1 MVETGSWPCLS
12 PSLLVGGVRP
22 PQQPSDPPSC
32 PSGSRETPR
41 GRALPGCIPP
51 CQLKSQGPSPCP
63 VPFPPG
69 PSQGPP
75 LLLGPGLSQLYNQS
89 SLQPPAPFSCHP
101 ISTVSSATILRSF
114 CTSSS
119 LYPATAQ
126 LRSPPC
132 ATLTLPCPCSL
143 LPQLLVTLAP
153 PTWIQDPKDSCPSS
167 HSSHRCLPASHHPP
181 RSSSPPGVDSAVPQA
196 LPPPL
201 SIFPLLTQPCPGPGV
216 KSGLLKKPHKA
227 LQGLVLPAPL
237 YMPD

>member
-1 MVETGSWPCLS
+1 MRPEVGPTLAPACWWEGSGLLSSPLTPLPAPQGAGRPPEEGPYLAASPPASSNLRAPAHAQCPFLLGLPRAPLSSWAQVCPSFTTSLPCSPQPPSAATPSPLS
-12 PSLLVGGVRP
+12 PQPPSSKASAPAPPFTP
-22 PQQPSDPPSC
+22 PQPN
-32 PSGSRETPR
+32 
-41 GRALPGCIPP
+41 
-51 CQLKSQGPSPCP
+51 
-63 VPFPPG
+63 F
-69 PSQGPP
+69 
-75 LLLGPGLSQLYNQS
+75 
-89 SLQPPAPFSCHP
+89 
-101 ISTVSSATILRSF
+101 
-114 CTSSS
+114 
-119 LYPATAQ
+119 
-126 LRSPPC
+126 RSPPC

-153 PTWIQDPKDSCPSS
+153 PAWIQDPEDSCPSS